1 MAITDEEFASAGTRM
16 AALRE
21 AGYAASARYDRRTG
35 RIVVMLHTGIQL
47 AVPSRLLEGLA
58 GAAPHQ
64 HAAIEVRP
72 AGLGLHRPTRDAA
85 VYLPALLG
93 GVFGSRRW
101 MAELGAA
108 ARPDADPAG
117 AAARRST
124 GA

>member
-1 MAITDEEFASAGTRM
+1 MAIIDEEFASAETRM

-21 AGYAASARYDRRTG
+21 AGHATSARYDRRTG
-35 RIVVMLHTGIQL
+35 RIVVMLHTGVQL

-58 GAAPHQ
+58 GAAPSRL
-64 HAAIEVRP
+64 AEIEVSP
-72 AGLGLHRPTRDAA
+72 SGLGLHWPKLDAD

-101 MAELGAA
+101 MAELGQA

-117 AAARRST
+117 VAARRSA